1 MKAFETLRDKMISI
15 FQNVNLKSAALSTPI
30 KNFLIIQHQFLM
42 LSYLFEQK
50 NNSFFYIIAITTRP
64 QLLLNS
70 NNMCYVMLPILIL
83 YLLSIFIKKI
93 PGRQKILVIGQL
105 LRVSVYNLF
114 FEISKGELQFI
125 IQILLIIISTID
137 LLFILGT
144 LNIRQMNFSQIQINY
159 FQIAN
164 HILNNLIL
172 IFKQYS
178 NNTHLL
184 ITILCL
190 FYSINGFLNQIV
202 YSPIKSTKLHP
213 YILYPHLIAII
224 QCVLFFTDI
233 QLQEFPSLILCML
246 ILKLTQISSSNQL
259 KFPIQNL
266 DTLLL
271 IIGDGYVTQEH
282 IKIIRDK
289 KLIQKEQ
296 DKILYATIRI
306 KQKHYY
312 EALCLLYNQKSS
324 NWLNQIKKTII
335 IDECLQQLEFKIKT
349 SSKFDQS
356 VALAVEQ
363 LMKSEDRNFIIQEKI
378 IEIIKQKQDIQKSI
392 TEKDLKIYKK
402 LMNFVNKVQEVKRKL
417 EKQYSQFPNQKTQ
430 AILCFLYAEIL
441 NDYISACKLSVSA
454 SKQELIKFQN
464 HQAIFNMFNSKMIY
478 FITDF
483 DQQRLI
489 IKRMSSNTSQLLNL
503 RYDQLI
509 NKEIDLLLPLGIR
522 EHHNEMIM
530 NFLEEG
536 ISKYMRKVDLKY
548 FKSHQSSYLITA
560 DFTLDISF
568 TKSSLKFVTFLQP
581 VLNQPMIIVL
591 NQNKI
596 ITEFSENFIETLNEK
611 PENILNK
618 HMNQFLPSIDTI
630 ECSQVLENVEMISQQ
645 SSYSTMKSYSI
656 ITTVSVKIKELKGR
670 IIYYLLT
677 FQFIKKM
684 NQNYTYNQMIQS
696 FSNGVLSQDKTDPKT
711 TEIKIKV
718 EDDRLSEIFKE
729 EVNVFKPYVM
739 DEQNQKHQVNSTFF
753 QFQQFS
759 NNYLSITQDKQKR
772 NLQPTQ
778 TLQTKS
784 QNNST
789 LISPNNS
796 QYYDQLLSQQQQY
809 YCRNSQ
815 KQLSYVKE
823 ECSIDMVKEIL
834 AINDSNQEEDC
845 KRSQVSSV
853 QNLKQSQN
861 FKKYEIFNNVNKK
874 QCHQGSCLF
883 LKIALIS
890 LIAHSIIIFIIIQS
904 LYSSL
909 HQLVK
914 DIELLQV
921 KNQAFQPLETFWVNR
936 WIIFNYMKMKQK
948 LLLNEDEYNQLLVF
962 PEYTIPLQFQR
973 LQNNLNEIVNKKEL
987 SIFMSSIN
995 ITVLQYIDSD
1005 EGEIYEI
1012 PIRSCI
1018 NILLDFQY
1026 TLKQFYVEK
1035 KLPETDSTYIFYCY
1049 KNSFNIK
1056 QEFQIL
1062 NDDIYEQSQINSIY
1076 ILTQQRVLY
1085 LIQSIL
1091 IITNLIVL
1099 IILIKIVEKQHLKYL
1114 RLLFSCPKE
1123 TYFLDIHNYQQLT
1136 KFILKDSDNLFKYQ
1150 FSVHEKE
1157 KHLNNSNY
1165 TLTKSKD
1172 QMQIKKNN
1180 KDLKIQVRD
1189 LSVRIFSYLIVFLM
1203 LIQGTY
1209 VYWMMSEYI
1218 ISYQPT
1224 AQFYRKLSDVGTDIP
1239 TIYSHI
1245 SVLYGI
1251 SNFTFLNYTDKQ
1263 KFIYEIEDSL
1273 NRLENFINIQN
1284 DQENILSSNFMDKY
1298 NFLQTA
1304 NLCEYINDEIY
1315 DNPPQICNQS
1325 LNQNLQRGISSALI
1339 YILNSIKTERDLNQ
1353 FNEKIGYDKYELEGA
1368 LLFSEFIENLNGEFY
1383 EDLKNVTILQLNQ
1396 LIFTVI
1402 GIFCV
1407 LIFMMFF
1414 TVTVGKLY
1422 LTKKND
1428 AISQSIFM
1436 IPFSV
1441 IFFDDYYELK
1451 LKNIQQKGLQS
1462 KQIIL

>member
-1 MKAFETLRDKMISI
+1 MKAFETLRDKTISI
-15 FQNVNLKSAALSTPI
+15 FHNVNLKSAMLSTTI

-50 NNSFFYIIAITTRP
+50 NNSFFYIITTSTRP
-64 QLLLNS
+64 QLLLHS
-70 NNMCYVMLPILIL
+70 NNICYVILPILIL
-83 YLLSIFIKKI
+83 YLFSIFIKQI

-114 FEISKGELQFI
+114 FEISKGQLQFI
-125 IQILLIIISTID
+125 VQILLIVISTFD

-144 LNIRQMNFSQIQINY
+144 LNIKQMNFSQISINY

-172 IFKQYS
+172 IFKQYT
-178 NNTHLL
+178 NYNHFL
-184 ITILCL
+184 ISILCL
-190 FYSINGFLNQIV
+190 FYSINGLLNQIA

-213 YILYPHLIAII
+213 YILYAHVITII
-224 QCVLFFTDI
+224 QCALYFTNL
-233 QLQEFPSLILCML
+233 QLQEFPNLILCTL
-246 ILKLTQISSSNQL
+246 VLKIIQISSSNL
-259 KFPIQNL
+259 LRFPIFNI

-271 IIGDGYVTQEH
+271 SIGDGSITQEH

-312 EALCLLYNQKSS
+312 EALCLLYHQKSS
-324 NWLNQIKKTII
+324 DWLNQIKKTII

-378 IEIIKQKQDIQKSI
+378 IEIIKQKQHIQKCI
-392 TEKDLKIYKK
+392 TEKDLKIYQK
-402 LMNFVNKVQEVKRKL
+402 LMNFINKVQVIKRKL

-430 AILCFLYAEIL
+430 AVLCFLYAEIL
-441 NDYISACKLSVSA
+441 NDYISASKLSVSS

-464 HQAIFNMFNSKMIY
+464 HQAILNMFNSKMIY

-483 DQQRLI
+483 DQQKLI

-503 RYDQLI
+503 RHDQLI
-509 NKEIDLLLPLGIR
+509 NKDIDLLLPLGIR

-581 VLNQPMIIVL
+581 VIHQPMIIVL

-618 HMNQFLPSIDTI
+618 HMNLFLPSIDTI
-630 ECSQVLENVEMISQQ
+630 EYSQVLENVEMLSQQ
-645 SSYSTMKSYSI
+645 SSYSTLKSYSI
-656 ITTVSVKIKELKGR
+656 ITTVNVKIKELKGK

-684 NQNYTYNQMIQS
+684 SLNYTYNQMMQS
-696 FSNGVLSQDKTDPKT
+696 ISNGVLSQDIYKTDPKRI
-711 TEIKIKV
+711 EMNIKV
-718 EDDRLSEIFKE
+718 EDDSLSDMFKE
-729 EVNVFKPYVM
+729 EVNIFKPYIM
-739 DEQNQKHQVNSTFF
+739 DDKNQRHRVNSNFF

-759 NNYLSITQDKQKR
+759 HNQLSITQDKQKR
-772 NLQPTQ
+772 NQN
-778 TLQTKS
+778 LQTKS

-789 LISPNNS
+789 LISPINS
-796 QYYDQLLSQQQQY
+796 QSYDQLLTQQQY

-815 KQLSYVKE
+815 KKLSYVKE
-823 ECSIDMVKEIL
+823 ECSIDMAKEIL

-853 QNLKQSQN
+853 QNLKQSQH

-874 QCHQGSCLF
+874 QCQQGSCLF
-883 LKIALIS
+883 LKIALLS
-890 LIAHSIIIFIIIQS
+890 LIAHTIIIYIIIQS

-909 HQLVK
+909 HQLVN

-948 LLLNEDEYNQLLVF
+948 NLLDEDEYNQLLVF
-962 PEYTIPLQFQR
+962 PEYTIPIQFQR
-973 LQNNLNEIVNKKEL
+973 LFSNLNEIVNKKEL
-987 SIFMSSIN
+987 QMFISSIN
-995 ITVLQYIDSD
+995 ITVLQYTDSD
-1005 EGEIYEI
+1005 KGEIYEI
-1012 PIRSCI
+1012 SIRSCI

-1035 KLPETDSTYIFYCY
+1035 KLPKPDSTYIFYCY
-1049 KNSFNIK
+1049 KNSFNLK

-1062 NDDIYEQSQINSIY
+1062 NDDIYEQSQINSIF

-1085 LIQSIL
+1085 LIQFIL
-1091 IITNLIVL
+1091 IIVNLIVL
-1099 IILIKIVEKQHLKYL
+1099 IILIRIVEKQHLKYL
-1114 RLLFSCPKE
+1114 RLLFSCPNE
-1123 TYFLDIHNYQQLT
+1123 TYYLDIHNYQQLT
-1136 KFILKDSDNLFKYQ
+1136 KFILQDSDNLFKYQ
-1150 FSVHEKE
+1150 FLMHEKE
-1157 KHLNNSNY
+1157 KYLIKSSQ

-1172 QMQIKKNN
+1172 QMQTKKNN
-1180 KDLKIQVRD
+1180 KDIKIQVGD
-1189 LSVRIFSYLIVFLM
+1189 LSIRILSYLIMFLM
-1203 LIQGTY
+1203 LVQGTY
-1209 VYWMMSEYI
+1209 IYWMMSQYI

-1224 AQFYRKLSDVGTDIP
+1224 ALFYRKLSDVGTDIP
-1239 TIYSHI
+1239 TLYSHI

-1251 SNFTFLNYTDKQ
+1251 TNFTFLNKTDKDL
-1263 KFIYEIEDSL
+1263 FIFEIENSL
-1273 NRLENFINIQN
+1273 KRLENFINIQN
-1284 DQENILSSNFMDKY
+1284 DQDNILSQNFMDKY

-1304 NLCEYINDEIY
+1304 NLCQYINDEIY
-1315 DNPPQICNQS
+1315 DKSTQICNQS
-1325 LNQNLQRGISSALI
+1325 LNQNLQQGISSALI
-1339 YILNSIKTERDLNQ
+1339 YILNSIKTDRDLNQ
-1353 FNEKIGYDKYELEGA
+1353 FSEKIGYDKYELEGA
-1368 LLFSEFIENLNGEFY
+1368 LIFSEFIENLNDEFY
-1383 EDLKNVTILQLNQ
+1383 QDLKNVTIQQLNQ

-1402 GIFCV
+1402 GIFFV
-1407 LIFMMFF
+1407 LIFMMFL
-1414 TVTVGKLY
+1414 TVTVGKY
-1422 LTKKND
+1422 YMNKKNH

-1451 LKNIQQKGLQS
+1451 LKKIQQKGLQS

>member
-1 MKAFETLRDKMISI
+1 MKAFENLRDKIISTL
-15 FQNVNLKSAALSTPI
+15 QNVNLKSAVLSNPI
-30 KNFLIIQHQFLM
+30 KSLLIIQHQFLM
-42 LSYLFEQK
+42 LSYIFEQK
-50 NNSFFYIIAITTRP
+50 NNSFFYIVATTTRP
-64 QLLLNS
+64 QLLLHS
-70 NNMCYVMLPILIL
+70 NNICYLVLPILLL
-83 YLLSIFIKKI
+83 YIVSIFVKKI

-105 LRVSVYNLF
+105 LRVSVYNVF
-114 FEISKGELQFI
+114 FEISRGELQFVV
-125 IQILLIIISTID
+125 QILLIIISTID
-137 LLFILGT
+137 ILFILGT
-144 LNIRQMNFSQIQINY
+144 LNIRQRNFSQISINY

-178 NNTHLL
+178 NYSHLI
-184 ITILCL
+184 ITMLCML
-190 FYSINGFLNQIV
+190 YSLNGFLNQII
-202 YSPIKSTKLHP
+202 YSPIKSIKLHP
-213 YILYPHLIAII
+213 YILYAHLITII
-224 QCVLFFTDI
+224 QCVIYFADI
-233 QLQEFPSLILCML
+233 KLNEFPNLILCSL
-246 ILKLTQISSSNQL
+246 ILKLTQMSSEIQL
-259 KFPIQNL
+259 KFPVQSL
-266 DTLLL
+266 ESLLL
-271 IIGDGYVTQEH
+271 NIGDGCITSEH
-282 IKIIRDK
+282 IKIIINK

-296 DKILYATIRI
+296 DRILYATIRI

-312 EALCLLYNQKSS
+312 EALCLLYNQKSL
-324 NWLNQIKKTII
+324 NWLNQIKKTLI

-378 IEIIKQKQDIQKSI
+378 IEIIKQKQHIQKCI
-392 TEKDLKIYKK
+392 TERDLKIYQK

-430 AILCFLYAEIL
+430 AILSFLYAEIL
-441 NDYISACKLSVSA
+441 NDYISASKLSLSA
-454 SKQELIKFQN
+454 SKQELIKLQN

-503 RYDQLI
+503 RHDQLI
-509 NKEIDLLLPLGIR
+509 NKDIDQLLPWGIR

-581 VLNQPMIIVL
+581 VIHQPMIIVL

-596 ITEFSENFIETLNEK
+596 IKEFSENLIETLNEK

-630 ECSQVLENVEMISQQ
+630 EFSQVLENVEMISQQ
-645 SSYSTMKSYSI
+645 SSYSTLKSYSI
-656 ITTVSVKIKELKGR
+656 ITTVNVKIKELKGR

-684 NQNYTYNQMIQS
+684 NQNYTFNQMVQS
-696 FSNGVLSQDKTDPKT
+696 FSNGALSQDKTDAKT
-711 TEIKIKV
+711 TEMKIKV
-718 EDDRLSEIFKE
+718 EDDRFSGIFKE
-729 EVNVFKPYVM
+729 DITVSKPYIM
-739 DEQNQKHQVNSTFF
+739 DEQNQRHQANSTFF

-772 NLQPTQ
+772 TLQPNQ
-778 TLQTKS
+778 VLPTKS

-796 QYYDQLLSQQQQY
+796 VFYDQLLFQQQY
-809 YCRNSQ
+809 FSRNSQ

-823 ECSIDMVKEIL
+823 ECSIDMVKEL
-834 AINDSNQEEDC
+834 HAADDSNQEEDC

-853 QNLKQSQN
+853 QNLKQSQH
-861 FKKYEIFNNVNKK
+861 FKKYQILNNVNRQ
-874 QCHQGSCLF
+874 QCHLGACLF
-883 LKIALIS
+883 LRTALFS
-890 LIAHSIIIFIIIQS
+890 LIAHSIIIYIIIQS

-909 HQLVK
+909 NQLVR

-936 WIIFNYMKMKQK
+936 WIIFNYMKMKQNH
-948 LLLNEDEYNQLLVF
+948 LLDEDEYNQLLIF
-962 PEYTIPLQFQR
+962 PEYTIPLQFLR
-973 LQNNLNEIVNKKEL
+973 LQSNLNEIVNKKEL
-987 SIFMSSIN
+987 LSSMSSIN
-995 ITVLQYIDSD
+995 IKVLQYIDSD

-1012 PIRSCI
+1012 SIRSCI
-1018 NILLDFQY
+1018 NILLEFQY
-1026 TLKQFYVEK
+1026 TLKQFYVQK
-1035 KLPETDSTYIFYCY
+1035 QQPQTDSAYIYYSY
-1049 KNSFNIK
+1049 KNSFNLK
-1056 QEFQIL
+1056 QQFQIL
-1062 NDDIYEQSQINSIY
+1062 NDNIYEQSQINSIY

-1085 LIQSIL
+1085 LIESIL
-1091 IITNLIVL
+1091 IIANLIIL
-1099 IILIKIVEKQHLKYL
+1099 IVLIKIVEKQHLKHL
-1114 RLLFSCPKE
+1114 RLLFYCPKE
-1123 TYFLDIHNYQQLT
+1123 TYYQDIQNYQLLT

-1150 FSVHEKE
+1150 FSVHDKE
-1157 KHLNNSNY
+1157 RHLLKSNSRHM
-1165 TLTKSKD
+1165 KSKD
-1172 QMQIKKNN
+1172 QMQNKKNN
-1180 KDLKIQVRD
+1180 KDIKIQVGD
-1189 LSVRIFSYLIVFLM
+1189 LSVRILSFLIMFLL

-1209 VYWMMSEYI
+1209 VYLMMSSYI
-1218 ISYQPT
+1218 KSYQPT
-1224 AQFYRKLSDVGTDIP
+1224 AQFYRQLSDVGTDIP
-1239 TIYSHI
+1239 TLYSHI

-1251 SNFTFLNYTDKQ
+1251 SNFTFLGYDDKE
-1263 KFIYEIEDSL
+1263 KFITEIQESL
-1273 NRLENFINIQN
+1273 WRLENFVNVQN
-1284 DQENILSSNFMDKY
+1284 DQENILSQNFMNNYDS
-1298 NFLQTA
+1298 LQTA
-1304 NLCEYINDEIY
+1304 NLCNYINEEIY
-1315 DNPPQICNQS
+1315 DNAPQICNLS
-1325 LNQNLQRGISSALI
+1325 LNQNLQRGISSVLI

-1353 FNEKIGYDKYELEGA
+1353 FTEKIGYDKYELEGA
-1368 LLFSEFIENLNGEFY
+1368 LIFSEFIEHLNGEFY
-1383 EDLKNVTILQLNQ
+1383 EDLKSVTIEKLNQ

-1414 TVTVGKLY
+1414 TLTVGKFY
-1422 LTKKND
+1422 LTNKNN

-1451 LKNIQQKGLQS
+1451 LKKIQQKAFQS
-1462 KQIIL
+1462 KQIII